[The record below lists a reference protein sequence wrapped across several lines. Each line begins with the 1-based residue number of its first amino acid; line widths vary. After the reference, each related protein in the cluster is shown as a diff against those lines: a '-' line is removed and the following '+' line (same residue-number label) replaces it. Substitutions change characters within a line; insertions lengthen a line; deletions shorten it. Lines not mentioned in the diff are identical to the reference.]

1 MRILLVG
8 ATGVI
13 GSAILASLKDRHQIL
28 AASRSSSAL
37 SVDLG
42 SPDSIRKL
50 FDRLGK
56 VDAIIGAAGSARFKP
71 FASLNDEDYDFSL
84 RNKLMGQVNLIR
96 YGMPALNDGGSVTIT
111 TGLLAQHPVVGSAA
125 VSLVNAALDAFVRAA
140 SLEAPRGIRVN
151 AVSPGWIRQLSAGEQ
166 SSSPAG
172 LLPEQVALAYGAL
185 LDGDQSGQI
194 IVP

>member
-13 GSAILASLKDRHQIL
+13 GSAILDLLKDRHQVV

-37 SVDLG
+37 NVDI
-42 SPDSIRKL
+42 SEPDSIRAL
-50 FDRLGK
+50 FNQVGK

-71 FASLNDEDYDFSL
+71 FALLNDEDYDFTL

-96 YGMPALNDGGSVTIT
+96 YGMPALKDGGSITIT

-125 VSLVNAALDAFVRAA
+125 VSLVNAGLDAFVRAA

-151 AVSPGWIRQLSAGEQ
+151 AVSPGWIRQPSHAQEPG
-166 SSSPAG
+166 SPAG

-194 IVP
+194 IAP